1 VKRLFTAALLVGLLA
16 GAACGGDNGGPTNP
30 SPPGGDPS
38 FSTVTGNIGAFE
50 YVAHQ
55 YNATRNG
62 NLTITLT
69 WQGNTDLD
77 LHLTAGNCQDIYGN
91 NACTRLATSE
101 QVTGNSETISRA
113 VQSGEQFRVWVDS
126 FATVG
131 QAYTVT
137 FNLQ

>member
-1 VKRLFTAALLVGLLA
+1 MFTAALLVALVA
-16 GAACGGDNGGPTNP
+16 GAACGGGTGGPTNP
-30 SPPGGDPS
+30 SPPGGDPNL
-38 FSTVTGNIGAFE
+38 STVTGNVGAFE

-55 YNATRNG
+55 YNAARNG

-77 LHLTAGNCQDIYGN
+77 LHLTAGSCQDIYGN

-126 FATVG
+126 FATVA